1 MGKNRFWGRGRDQE
15 SATFHRK
22 LDIEG
27 FGLDSGFHEV
37 FGKVAQVYGA
47 AAGCREFVGGIKSQ
61 LKHSDSPLI
70 YFVDKNVFLLIQEK
84 KKTPSS
90 QGCSQ

>member
-1 MGKNRFWGRGRDQE
+1 MGKNRLWGRGRGQE

-22 LDIEG
+22 LDVEG
-27 FGLDSGFHEV
+27 FGLDSSFHEV

-47 AAGCREFVGGIKSQ
+47 AAWCGEIVGGIKSQ

-70 YFVDKNVFLLIQEK
+70 YFVDKNGFY
-84 KKTPSS
+84 
-90 QGCSQ
+90 